1 MERYQ
6 SGTTKKIHYSIALND
21 TKTIYADLHYMSE
34 AFGNLIDN
42 AIKYAK
48 ANEDVEILITCV
60 CKDKF
65 TQIIFKDNGIGIS
78 EKDRKK
84 IFQKF
89 ERASS
94 VRKNLPKTSGFGL
107 GLYFVFQVIKSHG
120 GKIELNSRLGLYSEF
135 IINLPYNEND
145 KTVID

>member
-1 MERYQ
+1 MARYQ
-6 SGTTKKIHYSIALND
+6 SGTSKKIHYAAALND
-21 TKTIYADLHYMSE
+21 TETIYADLHYMGE

-48 ANEDVEILITCV
+48 ANEDVEISITGIRI
-60 CKDKF
+60 DKY

-78 EKDRKK
+78 EKDQKK

-94 VRKNLPKTSGFGL
+94 VMKNQPEISGFGL
-107 GLYFVFQVIKSHG
+107 GLYFVFQVIKAHDG
-120 GKIELNSRLGLYSEF
+120 TMELSSRPGSYSEF
-135 IINLPYNEND
+135 IINLPYNENHQ
-145 KTVID
+145 TIID

>member
-21 TKTIYADLHYMSE
+21 TQTIYADLYYMSE

-48 ANEDVEILITCV
+48 ANKDVEIWITCV
-60 CKDKF
+60 RKDKF
-65 TQIIFKDNGIGIS
+65 TQIIFKDKGIGIS
-78 EKDRKK
+78 EKDQKE

-89 ERASS
+89 GRASS
-94 VRKNLPKTSGFGL
+94 VRKNLPGISGFGL
-107 GLYFVFQVIKSHG
+107 GLYFVFQVIKAHDG
-120 GKIELNSRLGLYSEF
+120 TIELNSRLGSYSEF
-135 IINLPYNEND
+135 TIKLPYNEND